1 MNNKIA
7 VTLASTA
14 IVASI
19 IYLAF
24 TAIALAYYP
33 QTYSPLTNWLSDL
46 GNPTVNPS
54 GALYY
59 DAGGVVTSVA
69 LIFFFMGMYTWRL
82 GDKKAKTFLLAS
94 QIAGIALALCFIMT
108 AVFPLGVNTSVHST
122 FSVMLFVFI
131 GFFEIFS
138 ASAAR
143 RNKAFP
149 KTLSVFGFAVAIVNF
164 GLAVSFN
171 FGDFFFGE
179 WLMVGLFIA
188 YTFTLSAVQS
198 HLLTNSQKGK
208 LWQVV
213 SQET

>member
-7 VTLASTA
+7 VALASTA

-69 LIFFFMGMYTWRL
+69 LIFFFT
-82 GDKKAKTFLLAS
+82 
-94 QIAGIALALCFIMT
+94 
-108 AVFPLGVNTSVHST
+108 TS
-122 FSVMLFVFI
+122 MQ
-131 GFFEIFS
+131 
-138 ASAAR
+138 
-143 RNKAFP
+143 P
-149 KTLSVFGFAVAIVNF
+149 KTVAEQKTQPPAQSIGRRRIRAAFSSSNTRKTEKTQILNLLKKGGYGFRKQ
-164 GLAVSFN
+164 LTSC
-171 FGDFFFGE
+171 
-179 WLMVGLFIA
+179 LM
-188 YTFTLSAVQS
+188 
-198 HLLTNSQKGK
+198 
-208 LWQVV
+208 QV
-213 SQET
+213 